1 MQGEIQLKFLGH
13 SRPYNAESVR
23 SAKVRKLLS
32 AGPEQT
38 TSWSFAMLNC
48 TRCPHFDYGSI
59 VIIGGAKLEVCV
71 HTMAEKETCVDSH
84 RLLGNRRFDFH

>member
-1 MQGEIQLKFLGH
+1 MQGEIQLKFSGH

-59 VIIGGAKLEVCV
+59 VIIGGQSCRCV
-71 HTMAEKETCVDSH
+71 YTRWLRKKDASSVGESAV
-84 RLLGNRRFDFH
+84 